1 MGFTKYSLCET
12 YCQGSSEISFIHL
25 NIDDLFYKYYSP
37 VIEHQYTF
45 EIVESFLEKNCLLDL
60 SGPRQEGLEI
70 FWGPK
75 DISSLDDDPPGK
87 SVSKIRDDQPDLE
100 RSDNKFFS
108 RNDSTMSKVC

>member
-37 VIEHQYTF
+37 VIEHQCTF
-45 EIVESFLEKNCLLDL
+45 EIVEYSLKRIAYQI
-60 SGPRQEGLEI
+60 SRGPRQEGLEI

-87 SVSKIRDDQPDLE
+87 SDSKIRDDQPDLE
-100 RSDNKFFS
+100 RSDNEFFS

>member
-12 YCQGSSEISFIHL
+12 YCQGSSEISFIYL

-60 SGPRQEGLEI
+60 LEI
-70 FWGPK
+70 LWGSK

-100 RSDNKFFS
+100 RSDSKFFS